1 VKERIREI
9 GVMKALGAT
18 MRDIRIQYLLEA
30 GVLGVVSSLIGIV
43 LGVTVSMVI
52 GSLAGLPSAITPQSI
67 MIGLLFGAVTTVIAG
82 VYPANKAAKLDP
94 IEALRT
100 E

>member
-1 VKERIREI
+1 
-9 GVMKALGAT
+9 
-18 MRDIRIQYLLEA
+18 
-30 GVLGVVSSLIGIV
+30 
-43 LGVTVSMVI
+43 MVI

>member
-1 VKERIREI
+1 
-9 GVMKALGAT
+9 

-30 GVLGVVSSLIGIV
+30 GVLGVVSSLIGIA

-94 IEALRT
+94 IEALRA